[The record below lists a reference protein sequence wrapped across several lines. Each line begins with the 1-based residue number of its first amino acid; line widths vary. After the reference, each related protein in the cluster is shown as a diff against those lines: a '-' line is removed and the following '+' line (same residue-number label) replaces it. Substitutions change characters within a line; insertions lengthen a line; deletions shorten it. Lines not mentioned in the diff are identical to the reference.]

1 MKKIKNL
8 SVSAGIVTIAIL
20 LGSALL
26 APTFSVYADKGNEKP
41 LKGNDLLKNT
51 QPLPPKA
58 TTTTVSSSSNPSK
71 VGQSVSFTAEVL
83 PTPNGGA
90 VQFQIDGTNFGSPVT
105 VTSGSATSG
114 STITLTAGSHTIKA
128 IYSGTTNFVGSTGS
142 LTQTVNPVQTTNNSL
157 PKNNDNDKNKG
168 TGDHTEKG
176 KSDAGNN
183 DDNHKKG
190 IKDPDKDKDNDHKE
204 CKNGDQNKNDKY
216 KLNCESDHDFK
227 K

>member
-8 SVSAGIVTIAIL
+8 SMSAGIVTMAIL

-26 APTFSVYADKGNEKP
+26 APTFSVYADKGGEKP
-41 LKGNDLLKNT
+41 LKGNDPPKNT
-51 QPLPPKA
+51 PPLPPKA
-58 TTTTVSSSSNPSK
+58 TATTVSSSSNPSK
-71 VGQSVSFTAEVL
+71 VGQSVSFTANVL
-83 PTPNGGA
+83 PTPNGGT

-168 TGDHTEKG
+168 NGNDNDKG
-176 KSDAGNN
+176 KSGAGNN
-183 DDNHKKG
+183 DDDHKKG
-190 IKDPDKDKDNDHKE
+190 IKDSDKDKDNDRKE
-204 CKNGDQNKNDKY
+204 CKNGDKNKNGKY
-216 KLNCESDHDFK
+216 KHNCDSNHDFK

>member
-1 MKKIKNL
+1 M
-8 SVSAGIVTIAIL
+8 SAGIVTIAIL

-41 LKGNDLLKNT
+41 LKGNDPPKNT
-51 QPLPPKA
+51 PPLPPKA
-58 TTTTVSSSSNPSK
+58 TATTVSSSSNPSK
-71 VGQSVSFTAEVL
+71 VGQSVSFAAEVL
-83 PTPNGGA
+83 PTPNGGT

-142 LTQTVNPVQTTNNSL
+142 LTQTVNLVQTTNNSL
-157 PKNNDNDKNKG
+157 PKNNDNDK
-168 TGDHTEKG
+168 G
-176 KSDAGNN
+176 KSGAGNN
-183 DDNHKKG
+183 DDDHKKG
-190 IKDPDKDKDNDHKE
+190 IKDSDKDKDNDRKE
-204 CKNGDQNKNDKY
+204 CKNGDKNKNGKY
-216 KLNCESDHDFK
+216 KHNCDSNHDFK

>member
-1 MKKIKNL
+1 MKKMKNL
-8 SVSAGIVTIAIL
+8 SVSTGIVTIAIL

-128 IYSGTTNFVGSTGS
+128 IYSGTTNFIGSTGS
-142 LTQTVNPVQTTNNSL
+142 LTQTVNSVQTANNSL

-216 KLNCESDHDFK
+216 KHNCESDHDLK